1 MTELAELPSGTTRNG
16 EAAIERIKAFM
27 AGASFEATRPTAAD
41 IAALGRTLPRGSEIY
56 LTALPGRAIEEVVGD
71 AAALRAAG
79 FEPVP
84 HLAARHHA
92 HLDAIANVL
101 SALVQEAKVER
112 LMLIGGDA
120 APQAGR
126 VKDALSVIESGVLE
140 AHGIRWVGLPGFPD
154 GHPLLD
160 ADDLE
165 ATLVTKT
172 AALQRAGIEPYIV
185 TQFCFDSR
193 PILAW
198 LHWLMKRGLHVP
210 VRIGLAGPT
219 SLMTWLNYA
228 RRCGVKA
235 SAEALASRSG
245 LARHAFRSVSPDP
258 MIRAIADGVAGGA
271 LGEVS
276 AHFYAFGGIAAT
288 ARWALAPMTGQIA
301 LKADGGFEVA

>member
-1 MTELAELPSGTTRNG
+1 MTELAELTPGMARNG
-16 EAAIERIKAFM
+16 EAAIARIKALM
-27 AGASFEATRPTAAD
+27 TGASFEATRPTPVD
-41 IAALGRTLPRGSEIY
+41 IAALAHTLPRGSQIY
-56 LTALPGRAIEEVVGD
+56 LTALPGRAVDAVVAD
-71 AAALRAAG
+71 AVALRAAG
-79 FEPVP
+79 LEPVP

-92 HLDAIANVL
+92 DIDAIARFL
-101 SALVQEAKVER
+101 SALVADAKVER

-120 APQAGR
+120 APQPGR

-140 AHGIRWVGLPGFPD
+140 AHGLRTVGLPGFPD

-165 ATLVTKT
+165 ASLVTKT

-198 LHWLMKRGLHVP
+198 LDWLMKRGLHVP

-258 MIRAIADGVAGGA
+258 MIRAIADATASGA
-271 LGEVS
+271 LGEVG
-276 AHFYAFGGIAAT
+276 AHFYAFGGVAAT
-288 ARWALAPMTGQIA
+288 ARWALAPMSGKIA
-301 LKADGGFEVA
+301 LKADGGFEAT